1 MVMKADLFIENGTIV
16 NSQGRYK
23 GNILVKD
30 EKVMALLSGEQNV
43 ESKQMI
49 DAQGKYILPG
59 IWHTHCHFREPG
71 VTQKEDFES
80 GTRCAAAGGI
90 TFIID
95 QTNNEPAPTTVKT
108 FLSKKD
114 LVEKKSLVD
123 FGLYGGGLI
132 PEEISKIAEAGAIGI
147 KVFNTRH
154 VKEVYPYITSLAVT
168 DHGLLYEIYE
178 ETAKTG
184 LVCSV
189 HHDDSDWTKRLV
201 FRDYIN
207 KGKIDI
213 YAYID
218 AYEKGY
224 MYGHGMVS
232 GLASSLYLAKISGVR
247 LYVLHVGVMPEEA
260 YDLIDF
266 AKKRGQK
273 VYAELEA
280 CSFLI
285 SKEMANRIGPQSYLF
300 AKNPERAWASIHSG
314 LSDVLVLEH
323 APHTRKE
330 IELGWKDNFSAPLGV
345 IGIQEFLP
353 LMLNEVNRG
362 ALSLE
367 KLVELTSENPA
378 KIFGIYPRKGTIQV
392 GSDGDF
398 TIVDM
403 NQERVLSS
411 EKSFSKSGWTAFDNV
426 KVKGVPTHTIVRGQ
440 VVFENGEIKGYPG
453 IGRFVPGQAYK
464 ES

>member
-1 MVMKADLFIENGTIV
+1 MEADLYIRNGTVISGKERFKANIAVKAGEVAGIFGNDQEVEAMNTV
-16 NSQGRYK
+16 NA
-23 GNILVKD
+23 
-30 EKVMALLSGEQNV
+30 E
-43 ESKQMI
+43 
-49 DAQGKYILPG
+49 GKYVLPG
-59 IWHTHCHFREPG
+59 IWHPHCHFREPG
-71 VTQKEDFES
+71 PTQKEDFES
-80 GTRCAAAGGI
+80 GTKCAAAGGI

-95 QTNNEPAPTTVKT
+95 QTNNEPAPTTLET
-108 FLSKKD
+108 FLAKKE

-132 PEEISKIAEAGAIGI
+132 PEEISKIAAAGAIGI

-154 VKEVYPYITSLAVT
+154 VKEVYPYISSLAVT

-178 ETAKTG
+178 ETAETG

-207 KGKIDI
+207 KARVDID
-213 YAYID
+213 AYID

-247 LYVLHVGVMPEEA
+247 LYVLHLGVMPEEA

-266 AKKRGQK
+266 AKTRGQK

-285 SKEMANRIGPQSYLF
+285 SKEMAKGIGPQTYLF
-300 AKNPERAWASIHSG
+300 AKNPEKAWASIHSG
-314 LSDVLVLEH
+314 LADVLVLEH

-345 IGIQEFLP
+345 IGVQEFLP
-353 LMLNEVNRG
+353 LMLNEVNKG
-362 ALSLE
+362 SLSLE
-367 KLVELTSENPA
+367 KLVELTSESPA
-378 KIFGIYPRKGTIQV
+378 KIFGIYPKKGTIQV
-392 GSDGDF
+392 GGDADF
-398 TIVDM
+398 TVVDM
-403 NQERVLSS
+403 DQEMILSS
-411 EKSFSKSGWTAFDNV
+411 EKSYSKSGWTAFDGV
-426 KVKGVPTHTIVRGQ
+426 KVKGVPTHTIVRGRI
-440 VVFENGEIKGYPG
+440 VFEDGKITGAPG
-453 IGRFVPGQAYK
+453 FGRFVPGSGVRTQ
-464 ES
+464 S

>member
-1 MVMKADLFIENGTIV
+1 MKAGLLIKNGTFV
-16 NSQGRYK
+16 FAHGRYK
-23 GNILVKD
+23 GNVLVKD
-30 EKVMALLSGEQNV
+30 EKVTAILSREREV
-43 ESKQMI
+43 EADKTI
-49 DAQGKYILPG
+49 DAQGRYILPG

-71 VTQKEDFES
+71 LTQKEDFES
-80 GTRCAAAGGI
+80 GTKCAAAGGI
-90 TFIID
+90 TFIMD
-95 QTNNEPAPTTVKT
+95 QTNNDPAPTTVET
-108 FLSKKD
+108 FLAKKA
-114 LVEKKSLVD
+114 LVEKKSWVD

-132 PEEISKIAEAGAIGI
+132 PEEISRIAEAGAIGI

-154 VKEVYPYITSLAVT
+154 VKEVYPYISSLAVT

-178 ETAKTG
+178 ETARTG

-213 YAYID
+213 HAYID
-218 AYEKGY
+218 AYEKSY

-247 LYVLHVGVMPEEA
+247 LYVLHLGVMPEEA
-260 YDLIDF
+260 YELIDF
-266 AKKRGQK
+266 AKKRGQT

-285 SKEMANRIGPQSYLF
+285 SKEMAKRIGPKTYLF
-300 AKNPERAWASIHSG
+300 AKNPEQAWASIYSG
-314 LSDVLVLEH
+314 IADVLVLEH
-323 APHTRKE
+323 APHTQKE

-353 LMLNEVNRG
+353 LMLNEVNKG
-362 ALSLE
+362 SLSLE
-367 KLVELTSENPA
+367 KLVEMTSENPA
-378 KIFGIYPRKGTIQV
+378 RIFGIYPRKGTVQV
-392 GSDGDF
+392 GSDADF

-403 NQERVLSS
+403 DQEMTLSS

-440 VVFENGEIKGYPG
+440 VVFENGDIKGSPG
-453 IGRFVPGQAYK
+453 IGKFVPGQAYR

>member
-1 MVMKADLFIENGTIV
+1 MVKADLIIK
-16 NSQGRYK
+16 NSILVSNKGKYQ
-23 GNILVKD
+23 GNIVVKD
-30 EKVMALLSGEQNV
+30 GKIISLMFGKEEMQAVKT
-43 ESKQMI
+43 I
-49 DAQGKYILPG
+49 DARGKYVLPG
-59 IWHTHCHFREPG
+59 IWHPHCHFREPG
-71 VTQKEDFES
+71 LTQKEDFES
-80 GTRCAAAGGI
+80 GTKCAAAGGI

-95 QTNNEPAPTTVKT
+95 QTNNDPAPTTLET
-108 FLSKKD
+108 FLTKKE
-114 LVEKKSLVD
+114 LVEKKSFVD
-123 FGLYGGGLI
+123 FGLYGGGVI
-132 PEEISKIAEAGAIGI
+132 PEEISKMASAGAIGI

-154 VKEVYPYITSLAVT
+154 VKEVYPYISSLAVT

-178 ETAKTG
+178 ETAETG

-213 YAYID
+213 HAYID

-247 LYVLHVGVMPEEA
+247 LYVLHLGVMPEEA
-260 YDLIDF
+260 YELIDF

-285 SKEMANRIGPQSYLF
+285 SKEMAKRIGPKTYLF
-300 AKNPERAWASIHSG
+300 AKNPEKAWASIHSG
-314 LSDVLVLEH
+314 IADVLVLEH
-323 APHTRKE
+323 APHTGKE
-330 IELGWKDNFSAPLGV
+330 IELGWQDNFSAPLGV

-353 LMLNEVNRG
+353 LMLNEVNKG
-362 ALSLE
+362 SLSLE
-367 KLVELTSENPA
+367 KLVEMTSERPA
-378 KIFGIYPRKGTIQV
+378 KIFGIYPKKGAIQV
-392 GSDGDF
+392 GSDADF

-403 NQERVLSS
+403 DQEMTLSS

-426 KVKGVPTHTIVRGQ
+426 RVKGMPTHTIVRGQ

-453 IGRFVPGQAYK
+453 IGKFVPGQAYK

>member
-1 MVMKADLFIENGTIV
+1 MTTADLLIKNGTLV
-16 NSQGRYK
+16 NSQTRYQ
-23 GNILVKD
+23 GNVLVKGQ
-30 EKVMALLSGEQNV
+30 KIIALLSGEQNI
-43 ESKQMI
+43 ESNHVI

-71 VTQKEDFES
+71 LTQKEDFES

-95 QTNNEPAPTTVKT
+95 QTNNEPAPTTLKT
-108 FLSKKD
+108 FLSKKER
-114 LVEKKSLVD
+114 VEKKSLVD
-123 FGLYGGGLI
+123 FGLYGGGLL
-132 PEEISKIAEAGAIGI
+132 PEEISRIAEAGAIGI

-154 VKEVYPYITSLAVT
+154 VKEVYPYISSLAVT

-201 FRDYIN
+201 FRDYIH
-207 KGKIDI
+207 KGKVDI
-213 YAYID
+213 HAYID

-247 LYVLHVGVMPEEA
+247 LYVLHLGVMPEEA
-260 YDLIDF
+260 YALIDF

-285 SKEMANRIGPQSYLF
+285 SKEMAKRIGPKTYLF
-300 AKNPERAWASIHSG
+300 AKNPEQARASIHSG
-314 LSDVLVLEH
+314 IADVLVLEH
-323 APHTRKE
+323 APHTGKE

-353 LMLNEVNRG
+353 LMLNEVHKG
-362 ALSLE
+362 SFSLE
-367 KLVELTSENPA
+367 KLVEMTSESPA
-378 KIFGIYPRKGTIQV
+378 RIFGIYPKKGTIQV
-392 GSDGDF
+392 GSDADF

-403 NQERVLSS
+403 DQEMTLSS
-411 EKSFSKSGWTAFDNV
+411 EKSFSKSGWTAFDNI
-426 KVKGVPTHTIVRGQ
+426 KIRGVPTHTIVRGHI
-440 VVFENGEIKGYPG
+440 VFENGDIKGFPG
-453 IGRFVPGQAYK
+453 VGKFVPGQAYK

>member
-1 MVMKADLFIENGTIV
+1 MRAALLIKNGTLV
-16 NSQGRYK
+16 YAHGRYK
-23 GNILVKD
+23 GNIVVKD
-30 EKVMALLSGEQNV
+30 EKIIAIVSQEQKV
-43 ESKQMI
+43 EADKTI
-49 DAQGKYILPG
+49 DAEGKYILPG
-59 IWHTHCHFREPG
+59 IWHSHCHFREPG
-71 VTQKEDFES
+71 VTEKEDFES

-90 TFIID
+90 TFVID
-95 QTNNEPAPTTVKT
+95 QTNNDPAPTTLKT
-108 FLSKKD
+108 FLSKKE

-132 PEEISKIAEAGAIGI
+132 PEEISKIAAAGAIGI

-154 VKEVYPYITSLAVT
+154 VNEVYPYITSLAVT

-189 HHDDSDWTKRLV
+189 HHDDSEWTKRLV

-213 YAYID
+213 YSYID

-247 LYVLHVGVMPEEA
+247 LYVLHLGVMPEEA

-266 AKKRGQK
+266 AKKRGQH

-280 CSFLI
+280 CAFLI
-285 SKEMANRIGPQSYLF
+285 SKEMAKRIGPKTYLF
-300 AKNPERAWASIHSG
+300 AKNPEKAWESIYSG
-314 LSDVLVLEH
+314 ITDVLVLEH
-323 APHTRKE
+323 APHTGKE

-353 LMLNEVNRG
+353 LMLNEVNEG
-362 ALSLE
+362 SLALE

-378 KIFGIYPRKGTIQV
+378 KIFGIYPRKGTIQL
-392 GSDGDF
+392 GGDADF
-398 TIVDM
+398 SIVDM
-403 NQERVLSS
+403 NQEMTLSS

-426 KVKGVPTHTIVRGQ
+426 KVKGMPTHTIVRGQ
-440 VVFENGEIKGYPG
+440 VVFENGEIKGHPG
-453 IGRFVPGQAYK
+453 LGRFVPGHAYK
-464 ES
+464 EP